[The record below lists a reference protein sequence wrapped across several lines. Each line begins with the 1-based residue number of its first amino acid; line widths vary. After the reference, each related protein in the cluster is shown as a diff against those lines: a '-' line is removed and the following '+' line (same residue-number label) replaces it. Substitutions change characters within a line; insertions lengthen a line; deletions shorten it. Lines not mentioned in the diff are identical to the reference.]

1 MVVRS
6 LLPYALEVPDPDLGD
21 NPEQCAS
28 KPRDLPEADALYR
41 WGPPVSDDV
50 GLHRALEG

>member
-21 NPEQCAS
+21 
-28 KPRDLPEADALYR
+28 L
-41 WGPPVSDDV
+41 
-50 GLHRALEG
+50 GLNRALEG